1 MFNFNFFIFFGFYF
15 EVVMRNN
22 IEVNLI
28 LGSLSEIEV
37 MIRVVKLILYVI
49 IFIIGIVGNL
59 LVCLVVCW

>member
-59 LVCLVVCW
+59 LVCLVVC